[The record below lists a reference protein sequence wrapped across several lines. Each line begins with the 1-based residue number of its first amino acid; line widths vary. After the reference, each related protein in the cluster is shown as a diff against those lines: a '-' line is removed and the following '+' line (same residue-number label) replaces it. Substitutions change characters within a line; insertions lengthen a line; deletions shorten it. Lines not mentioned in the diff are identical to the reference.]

1 METEDL
7 GYGFCAP
14 VLPRKPL
21 QQYKQGK
28 THMPSPLP
36 YVPNY
41 GKIKALFEKISSA
54 RVPDAFTQAY
64 LAETLGLKS
73 GGDRPLIPL
82 LKALGLVDP
91 SGKPTSDYSLL
102 KNSQRAGSAL
112 AQGVGRAY
120 AALFAANENA
130 HRLSGDELKGL
141 ISQVAGSDEE
151 VTRRTAGTFRTL
163 VEIAGANNFG
173 LEKPSNERDAGELN
187 GKAQSPADDAVEPE
201 RLHRGRS
208 GLRPEFHYNI
218 QVHLPSNA
226 TEETYL
232 NIFNALR
239 KSLS

>member
-1 METEDL
+1 
-7 GYGFCAP
+7 
-14 VLPRKPL
+14 
-21 QQYKQGK
+21 
-28 THMPSPLP
+28 MPSPLP

-41 GKIKALFEKISSA
+41 GKIKALFEKVASA
-54 RVPDAFTQAY
+54 RVPDSFTQAY

-82 LKALGLVDP
+82 LKALGLIDP
-91 SGKPTSDYSLL
+91 SGKPTADYSLL
-102 KNSQRAGSAL
+102 KNSQRAGAAL
-112 AQGVGRAY
+112 ARAIGRAY
-120 AALFAANENA
+120 APLFAANENA
-130 HRLSGDELKGL
+130 YKVSGEELKGL

-163 VEIAGANNFG
+163 VDIAGAGSFESDKASG
-173 LEKPSNERDAGELN
+173 DRGAAEVSGKTTASDETAEAERVPR
-187 GKAQSPADDAVEPE
+187 S
-201 RLHRGRS
+201 RS

>member
-1 METEDL
+1 
-7 GYGFCAP
+7 
-14 VLPRKPL
+14 
-21 QQYKQGK
+21 
-28 THMPSPLP
+28 MPSALP

-41 GKIKALFEKISSA
+41 GKIKALFEKVASA
-54 RVPDAFTQAY
+54 RIPDAFTQAY

-82 LKALGLVDP
+82 LKALGLIDP
-91 SGKPTSDYSLL
+91 SGRPTSDYALL
-102 KNSQRAGSAL
+102 KNSQRAGATL
-112 AQGVGRAY
+112 ARGIGRAFGP
-120 AALFAANENA
+120 LFSSNENA
-130 HRLSGDELKGL
+130 HKLTGDELKGL
-141 ISQVAGSDEE
+141 IAQVAGSDEE

-163 VEIAGANNFG
+163 VEIAGVNNFG
-173 LEKPSNERDAGELN
+173 VDGAFKEGETGESSAKPSGVVDETI
-187 GKAQSPADDAVEPE
+187 EPE
-201 RLHRGRS
+201 RAHRARS

>member
-1 METEDL
+1 
-7 GYGFCAP
+7 
-14 VLPRKPL
+14 
-21 QQYKQGK
+21 
-28 THMPSPLP
+28 MPSALP

-41 GKIKALFEKISSA
+41 GKIKVLFEKVASA

-82 LKALGLVDP
+82 LKALGLIDT
-91 SGKPTSDYSLL
+91 SGKPTPDYALL
-102 KNSQRAGSAL
+102 KNSQRAGATL
-112 AQGVGRAY
+112 AQGIGKAFGP
-120 AALFAANENA
+120 LFSANESA
-130 HRLSGDELKGL
+130 HKLSGDELKGL
-141 ISQVAGSDEE
+141 IAQVAGSDEE

-163 VEIAGANNFG
+163 VEVAGVNNFSADTSSKEG
-173 LEKPSNERDAGELN
+173 NVGEAYTKQQN
-187 GKAQSPADDAVEPE
+187 ATEDTSEPE
-201 RLHRGRS
+201 RVSKGRS
-208 GLRPEFHYNI
+208 GIRPEFHYNI

>member
-1 METEDL
+1 
-7 GYGFCAP
+7 
-14 VLPRKPL
+14 
-21 QQYKQGK
+21 
-28 THMPSPLP
+28 MPSALP

-41 GKIKALFEKISSA
+41 GKIKALFEKVASA
-54 RVPDAFTQAY
+54 RIPDAFTQAY

-91 SGKPTSDYSLL
+91 SGKPTADYALL
-102 KNSQRAGSAL
+102 KNSQRAGATL
-112 AQGVGRAY
+112 AQGIGKAFGP
-120 AALFAANENA
+120 LFSANENA
-130 HRLSGDELKGL
+130 HKLSGDELKGL
-141 ISQVAGSDEE
+141 IAQVAGSDEE

-163 VEIAGANNFG
+163 VEIAGVNNFG
-173 LEKPSNERDAGELN
+173 ADAPAKDRETVEPGAKPQGAS
-187 GKAQSPADDAVEPE
+187 DDAIETE
-201 RLHRGRS
+201 RAPRGRA

>member
-1 METEDL
+1 
-7 GYGFCAP
+7 
-14 VLPRKPL
+14 
-21 QQYKQGK
+21 
-28 THMPSPLP
+28 MPSALP

-41 GKIKALFEKISSA
+41 GKIKPLFEKISSA

-64 LAETLGLKS
+64 LADTLGMKS

-82 LKALGLVDP
+82 LKALGLVDT
-91 SGKPTSDYSLL
+91 SGKPTANYSLL
-102 KNSQRAGSAL
+102 KNSERAGPTL
-112 AQGVGRAY
+112 AEGIGRAF
-120 AALFAANENA
+120 APLFAANENA
-130 HRLSGDELKGL
+130 YKLSGDALKGL
-141 ISQVAGSDEE
+141 ISQVAGSDDE

-163 VEIAGANNFG
+163 VEIAGADNFG
-173 LEKPSNERDAGELN
+173 ISKP
-187 GKAQSPADDAVEPE
+187 VPE
-201 RLHRGRS
+201 REVTERNPKGLEPPGDTEPPHRSRS

>member
-1 METEDL
+1 
-7 GYGFCAP
+7 
-14 VLPRKPL
+14 
-21 QQYKQGK
+21 
-28 THMPSPLP
+28 MPSALP

-41 GKIKALFEKISSA
+41 GKIKTLFEKVASA
-54 RVPDAFTQAY
+54 RVPDTFTQAY

-82 LKALGLVDP
+82 LKALGLIDP
-91 SGKPTSDYSLL
+91 SGKPTADYALL
-102 KNSQRAGSAL
+102 KNPQRAGTTL
-112 AQGVGRAY
+112 AQGISRAFGP
-120 AALFAANENA
+120 LFSANENA
-130 HRLSGDELKGL
+130 HKLSGDELKGL
-141 ISQVAGSDEE
+141 IAQVAGTDEE

-163 VEIAGANNFG
+163 VEIAGVTNFG
-173 LEKPSNERDAGELN
+173 PEARSGERDAGEV
-187 GKAQSPADDAVEPE
+187 GARPQGVADDTGEGE
-201 RLHRGRS
+201 RASRVRA

>member
-1 METEDL
+1 
-7 GYGFCAP
+7 
-14 VLPRKPL
+14 
-21 QQYKQGK
+21 
-28 THMPSPLP
+28 MPSALP

-41 GKIKALFEKISSA
+41 GKIKTLFEKVASA
-54 RVPDAFTQAY
+54 RIPDAFTQAY

-82 LKALGLVDP
+82 LKALGLIDP
-91 SGKPTSDYSLL
+91 SGRPTADYALL
-102 KNSQRAGSAL
+102 KNSQRAGATL
-112 AQGVGRAY
+112 AQGIGRAF
-120 AALFAANENA
+120 APLFSANENV
-130 HRLSGDELKGL
+130 HKLSGDELKGL
-141 ISQVAGSDEE
+141 IAQVAGSDEE

-163 VEIAGANNFG
+163 VEIAGVNNFG
-173 LEKPSNERDAGELN
+173 ADETSKERVLAEQG
-187 GKAQSPADDAVEPE
+187 GKTQAAADETSEPE
-201 RLHRGRS
+201 RMSRPRG